1 MVPLRVPLSQVPEHG
16 ERRARSARYNPP
28 MTALENDLAEEKR
41 RISETARRARVRLE
55 EMTREAEALQA
66 RGARAAADGDAKAA
80 GEFER
85 RSQKARGLTRRYHD
99 LVGELESS
107 GDRLA
112 TEVLLARLQ
121 GPEVDLLVGEIDR
134 NRELLI
140 QRATALLKARDR
152 HRALR
157 QKWAELNEKIRSLR
171 EGRGLPT
178 PKSAPVDFRVAVTPQ
193 TYTQK
198 ADGPTLRELSDLI
211 HQLGL

>member
-1 MVPLRVPLSQVPEHG
+1 MSALEHDLTE
-16 ERRARSARYNPP
+16 ERR
-28 MTALENDLAEEKR
+28 
-41 RISETARRARVRLE
+41 RIAETARRAAVRLE
-55 EMTREAEALQA
+55 ETTREAEALQA

-80 GEFER
+80 AEFER
-85 RSQKARGLTRRYHD
+85 RSQKSRALMRRYQD
-99 LVGELESS
+99 LVTELEGS

-112 TEVLLARLQ
+112 VEVLLARLQ

-140 QRATALLKARDR
+140 QRGTALLKARDR

-157 QKWAELNEKIRSLR
+157 QRWAELNEKIRSLR
-171 EGRGLPT
+171 EERGLPP
-178 PKSAPVDFRVAVTPQ
+178 PKAAPLDFRVAVTPQ

-198 ADGPTLRELSDLI
+198 PDGPTLRELSDLI

>member
-1 MVPLRVPLSQVPEHG
+1 MTPLEADV
-16 ERRARSARYNPP
+16 
-28 MTALENDLAEEKR
+28 AEEKR
-41 RISETARRARVRLE
+41 RIGETARRARVRLE
-55 EMTREAEALQA
+55 ETTREAEGLQD

-85 RSQKARGLTRRYHD
+85 RSQKSRGLMRRYQD
-99 LVGELESS
+99 LVGELEGS

-134 NRELLI
+134 NRDLLI

-157 QKWAELNEKIRSLR
+157 QKWAELNEKIRALR
-171 EGRGLPT
+171 ENRGLAP

-193 TYTQK
+193 TYTQRP
-198 ADGPTLRELSDLI
+198 DGPTLRELSDLI